1 MIGLRW
7 LGTWLW
13 NSFICFWL
21 KTPIWV
27 SCPLEW
33 DNACLEIILFMDPA
47 CEEWVELKAGIM
59 DQTGSFCN
67 VEIVLAIRFTL
78 FTNQYKHSWWGKRKL
93 SLSVET
99 FKQFMNKNEKM
110 FQYLVLVK
118 FIKQDF
124 LKFYKFDSIYLFCHK
139 YKKTQKLYKYFDEG
153 WLSLED
159 EIAELCL
166 NKKLSKHQ
174 PGVCHSFILWRRRV
188 EWVSRVS
195 LTDPSRRPWI
205 WQD

>member
-1 MIGLRW
+1 MIRNLA
-7 LGTWLW
+7 W
-13 NSFICFWL
+13 NPFICFWL

-47 CEEWVELKAGIM
+47 CEEWVDHKAGIM

-99 FKQFMNKNEKM
+99 FKQFMNIRFCFSIYYFSNVHKIRFRKN
-110 FQYLVLVK
+110 
-118 FIKQDF
+118 
-124 LKFYKFDSIYLFCHK
+124 FYKFRFN
-139 YKKTQKLYKYFDEG
+139 FF
-153 WLSLED
+153 W
-159 EIAELCL
+159 
-166 NKKLSKHQ
+166 
-174 PGVCHSFILWRRRV
+174 P
-188 EWVSRVS
+188 
-195 LTDPSRRPWI
+195 
-205 WQD
+205 